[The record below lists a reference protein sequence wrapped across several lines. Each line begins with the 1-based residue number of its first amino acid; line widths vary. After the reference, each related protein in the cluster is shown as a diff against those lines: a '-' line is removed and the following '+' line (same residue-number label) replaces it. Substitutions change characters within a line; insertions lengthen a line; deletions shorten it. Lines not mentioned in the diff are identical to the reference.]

1 MNADKIILSN
11 RTREKAEE
19 LKKLY
24 KDLIILDWGELIE
37 FDMIINATSI
47 GLNEND
53 NFEIDFTKVG
63 NNKFF
68 YDVIYKP
75 YKNNFSKAGNQKG
88 NIFKNGLNMFLY
100 QAQKAFNIW
109 HKIEPVIDEEVLDF
123 LDNNNEIK
131 K

>member
-1 MNADKIILSN
+1 
-11 RTREKAEE
+11 
-19 LKKLY
+19 
-24 KDLIILDWGELIE
+24 
-37 FDMIINATSI
+37 MIINATSI